1 MHITK
6 GVGKKEEETNSKSQ
20 VPSDQKDRK
29 LELESIVEIVVVDD
43 DRGTQDDPYRD
54 DGCG

>member
-1 MHITK
+1 MHIRK
-6 GVGKKEEETNSKSQ
+6 GKGNEEEEANSKSQ